1 MIPFKEILYIY
12 SLHILSKYITIEPN
26 VYIRTR
32 SLAMTQWNTFKIC
45 VYKQREVK
53 KLNSSTKRMYA
64 Y

>member
-1 MIPFKEILYIY
+1 M
-12 SLHILSKYITIEPN
+12 IEPN